1 MRHIPLLAVVVVVY
15 NLLAFSAGG
24 LLNTSLWEM
33 QLISG
38 ARWTFAVKDMLLC
51 LAVLLL
57 YIELF
62 KATRTSAAS
71 IIDHLLSLIIFIV
84 CLGEF
89 FMIEQ
94 FGNSLFLIIT
104 LITLLDVVAG
114 FTITISTARRDFG
127 LGSHSRKVG
136 A

>member
-1 MRHIPLLAVVVVVY
+1 MRHIPLLSVVVIAY
-15 NLLAFSAGG
+15 NFLAFSSGD
-24 LLNTSLWEM
+24 LLNAALWEM
-33 QLISG
+33 RLISG
-38 ARWTFAVKDMLLC
+38 ARWAFAVNDMLLC
-51 LAVLLL
+51 LAILLL

-62 KATRTSAAS
+62 KSTRTSAAS
-71 IIDHLLSLIIFIV
+71 IIDHLLSLAVFIV

-94 FGNSLFLIIT
+94 FGNSQFLIIT

-127 LGSHSRKVG
+127 LGSHAAS
-136 A
+136 

>member
-1 MRHIPLLAVVVVVY
+1 MRHIPLLAVVVILY
-15 NLLAFSAGG
+15 NLLAFSAGD
-24 LLNTSLWEM
+24 LLNTSLWQM
-33 QLISG
+33 GLISG
-38 ARWTFAVKDMLLC
+38 AQWVFSINDMLLS

-62 KATRTSAAS
+62 KATRTSTAS
-71 IIDHLLSLIIFIV
+71 IIDHLLSLAIFIV

-89 FMIEQ
+89 FMIQQ
-94 FGNSLFLIIT
+94 FGNSQFLIIT

-127 LGSHSRKVG
+127 LGGH
-136 A
+136 AAP

>member
-1 MRHIPLLAVVVVVY
+1 M
-15 NLLAFSAGG
+15 G
-24 LLNTSLWEM
+24 
-33 QLISG
+33 LISG
-38 ARWTFAVKDMLLC
+38 ARWAFSLNDILLC

-62 KATRTSAAS
+62 KATRTSTAS
-71 IIDHLLSLIIFIV
+71 IIDHLLSLAIFII

-89 FMIEQ
+89 FMIKQ
-94 FGNSLFLIIT
+94 FGNSQFLIIT

-127 LGSHSRKVG
+127 LGSHASP
-136 A
+136 

>member
-1 MRHIPLLAVVVVVY
+1 MRHIPLLALVVIGY
-15 NLLAFSAGG
+15 NLLAFSAGD
-24 LLNTSLWEM
+24 LLNKPLWQM
-33 QLISG
+33 GLMSG
-38 ARWTFAVKDMLLC
+38 ARWAFSINDMLLS

-71 IIDHLLSLIIFIV
+71 IIDHLLSLVIFIV

-89 FMIEQ
+89 FMIKQ

-127 LGSHSRKVG
+127 LGSHV
-136 A
+136 AP